1 MTEPERGRPEE
12 HEEIDAPTGRIARA
26 YAWLVV
32 WLSPLVVAAVVAG
45 ALAAGFLLPSI
56 ATAPAASLSGLL
68 PSHPKAAEVQKRSL
82 QTFGVPLLTPY
93 VAVQRNPDGFSQA
106 TIDDT
111 YRRAY
116 ALFKQRGPADLRR
129 VAAAPVVNA
138 SDRLG
143 AAHHERNTT
152 IVTYLFMRGNVDA
165 AYGYRLAN
173 RYAAWLPPSAGVVG
187 VTGSLPA
194 RLEQYDEIQGR
205 LHVVEIA
212 TVSLIVLIVGIA
224 FRALLAPLL
233 TIVTAGIA
241 FVVSQHVLGWTA
253 RRFGLSMP
261 SELTPVSVALM
272 LGIVTDYSVFF
283 LNGTRRRL
291 RAGAGRVEAV
301 RETVAGYA
309 PIVLAAGLLV
319 SIGLG
324 SLLLG
329 TLGFFHA
336 FGPGMAITVLCG
348 LAVSL
353 TFVPAMLAL
362 LGRAVFWPGL
372 STGSAGIRRWRERL
386 SHFAT
391 GKAVA
396 LVIVVVAIVV
406 LAFAALGLRSFGLG
420 LALERAL
427 PSENPVARAATAAR
441 RGFAP
446 GILAPTELD
455 VSAPGLSSRPGAL
468 AKLQHALAQ
477 ERGVATVLGPADRP
491 PRVRNRVG
499 LALAA
504 KGNAARY
511 LLVFTSEPTEA
522 GGLATLR
529 RIQHDLPSL
538 LRGAGLGNASAGF
551 AGESA
556 LGVETVDAVDSSLW
570 RIALGAALVNLVFLA
585 LFLRA
590 LVAPL
595 YLLAASALG
604 LAATFGL
611 TATVFHSFGYGGLP
625 YYLPVAVGVLLVS
638 LGSDYNLF
646 VVGRI
651 WQEAERRPLREAI
664 AYAAPRASRAITV
677 AGLALALSFVLLAL
691 VPIEP
696 FAVLAFSM
704 AVGIL
709 IDAFLVRTLLV
720 PALIALFGRTGWW
733 PRTLVSTG
741 WTDGTSSSP
750 EADAESAERSR
761 FASRERA
768 RR

>member
-1 MTEPERGRPEE
+1 MTELEREPPED
-12 HEEIDAPTGRIARA
+12 HDEIEAPTGRLARA
-26 YAWLVV
+26 YGWLVV
-32 WLSPLVVAAVVAG
+32 WLSPLIIAAVVAG
-45 ALAAGFLLPSI
+45 ALAAAFLLPSI
-56 ATAPAASLSGLL
+56 STAPAASVSGLL
-68 PSHPKAAEVQKRSL
+68 PSHPHAIEVQKQSFK
-82 QTFGVPLLTPY
+82 TFGVPLLTPY
-93 VAVQRNPDGFSQA
+93 VVVQRDANGLSRA
-106 TIDDT
+106 AIEDT
-111 YRRAY
+111 YRRARMLY
-116 ALFKQRGPADLRR
+116 DKRGPANLRR
-129 VAAAPVVNA
+129 VVAVPVINAA
-138 SDRLG
+138 RLVG
-143 AAHHERNTT
+143 ARHERNTT

-165 AYGYRLAN
+165 AYGYELAKT
-173 RYAAWLPPSAGVVG
+173 YASWLPKEDGVVG

-194 RLEQYDEIQGR
+194 RIEQYDVIQGR
-205 LHVVEIA
+205 LHLVEIA
-212 TVSLIVLIVGIA
+212 TVSLILLIVGIA

-241 FVVSQHVLGWTA
+241 FVVSQHVLGWTSQ
-253 RRFGLSMP
+253 RFGLTMP

-291 RAGAGRVEAV
+291 RAGASRTEAV
-301 RETVAGYA
+301 RETAAGYG
-309 PIVLAAGLLV
+309 PIVFAAGLLV
-319 SIGLG
+319 AIGVG
-324 SLLLG
+324 TLLLG

-348 LAVSL
+348 LVVSL
-353 TFVPAMLAL
+353 TFMPAMLAL
-362 LGRAVFWPGL
+362 LGRAAFWPGL
-372 STGSAGIRRWRERL
+372 HTGSVGVRRWRERI

-391 GKAVA
+391 GKIVA
-396 LVIVVVAIVV
+396 ATIVLVAFVV
-406 LAFAALGLRSFGLG
+406 LTFAALGLRDFGLG

-427 PSENPVARAATAAR
+427 PSGNPVARAADEAQ

-455 VSAPGLSSRPGAL
+455 VRSPGLSSQHSAL
-468 AKLQHALAQ
+468 AKLQRGLRA

-491 PRVRNRVG
+491 PAAAEHRVG

-504 KGNAARY
+504 KGDAARY
-511 LLVFTSEPTEA
+511 LLVFAREPTEA
-522 GGLATLR
+522 PGLDVLR
-529 RIQHDLPSL
+529 GVQRDLPSL
-538 LRGAGLGNASAGF
+538 LQRAGLSNASTGF

-556 LGVETVDAVDSSLW
+556 LGVETVGAIDRSLW
-570 RIALGAALVNLVFLA
+570 RIALGAAFVNLVFLA
-585 LFLRA
+585 IFLRA
-590 LVAPL
+590 LIAPL
-595 YLLAASALG
+595 YLLAASGLG

-611 TATVFHSFGYGGLP
+611 TSTVFNALGYGGLP

-720 PALIALFGRTGWW
+720 PALIALVGRAGWW
-733 PRTLVSTG
+733 PRRLDSSG
-741 WTDGTSSSP
+741 WTEGTSSSP
-750 EADAESAERSR
+750 EPGAESARP
-761 FASRERA
+761 
-768 RR
+768 

>member
-1 MTEPERGRPEE
+1 MTELERGRPDD
-12 HEEIDAPTGRIARA
+12 HDEIEAPTGRLART
-26 YAWLVV
+26 YGWLVV

-45 ALAAGFLLPSI
+45 AVAAALLLPSI

-68 PSHPKAAEVQKRSL
+68 PSHPKAVEVQKRSL

-93 VAVQRNPDGFSQA
+93 IAVQRNPNGLSRA
-106 TIDDT
+106 AIRDT

-116 ALFKQRGPADLRR
+116 ALLKQRGPADLRR
-129 VAAAPVVNA
+129 VAPAPVVNV
-138 SDRLG
+138 SPRLG
-143 AAHHERNTT
+143 AAHGERNTT

-165 AYGYRLAN
+165 AYGYQLAKRYVSRL
-173 RYAAWLPPSAGVVG
+173 PKSDDPVG

-194 RLEQYDEIQGR
+194 RIEQYREIQGH
-205 LHVVEIA
+205 LHLVEIV

-241 FVVSQHVLGWTA
+241 FVISQHALGWTA

-261 SELTPVSVALM
+261 SELTPISVALM

-291 RAGAGRVEAV
+291 RAGAGRAEAV
-301 RETVAGYA
+301 RETAAGYA

-319 SIGLG
+319 TVGLL

-348 LAVSL
+348 LVVSL

-372 STGSAGIRRWRERL
+372 HSGSAGIRRWRERI

-391 GKAVA
+391 GRVVA
-396 LVIVVVAIVV
+396 FVIVVAAIVV
-406 LAFAALGLRSFGLG
+406 LVFAALGLRSFGLG

-427 PSENPVARAATAAR
+427 PSGNPVARAAAAVR

-446 GILAPTELD
+446 GMLAPTELD
-455 VSAPGLSSRPGAL
+455 VYAPNLSSRPAAL
-468 AKLQHALAQ
+468 AKLQDGLLR

-491 PRVRNRVG
+491 PQVADRAG
-499 LALAA
+499 LALAP

-511 LLVFTSEPTEA
+511 LLVFAHEPTEA
-522 GGLATLR
+522 AGLDALR
-529 RIQHDLPSL
+529 RVSRDLPTL
-538 LRGAGLGNASAGF
+538 LRGAGLAGATTGF

-556 LGVETVDAVDSSLW
+556 LGVETVDAVDRSLW

-585 LFLRA
+585 VFLRA
-590 LVAPL
+590 LVAPF

-611 TATVFHSFGYGGLP
+611 TTTVFHALGYGGLP

-677 AGLALALSFVLLAL
+677 AGVALALSFVLLAL

-709 IDAFLVRTLLV
+709 IDAFVVRTLLV
-720 PALIALFGRTGWW
+720 PALIALFGHTGWW
-733 PRTLVSTG
+733 PRRLDSAG

-750 EADAESAERSR
+750 EAGAESARP
-761 FASRERA
+761 
-768 RR
+768 